1 MIVTKGL
8 EIIPK
13 RDKVTYA
20 SNITGKWEDY
30 SIETYQGKVLKDAV
44 ERFKIMLKEGKSLEN
59 EAPSLKEMFNK
70 SDIKPIEVQP
80 VDLWDMP
87 VVHEPVVINEA
98 AEINAI
104 ELTKVLIEKKKEL
117 PLQQVRIA
125 TDAFKHEVSS
135 IVEGKMYLILA
146 GETKTGRQQ
155 YINIYNDC
163 DRWDISVVP
172 CPITANKVSK
182 IYKRVLSEY
191 KDKMLKNT
199 LLAKRG
205 VPDIQFKIEEYV
217 DIYAEDTKKK

>member
-70 SDIKPIEVQP
+70 SGIKPIEAQP

-205 VPDIQFKIEEYV
+205 IPDIQFKIEEYV
-217 DIYAEDTKKK
+217 DVYAADIKK